1 MFKDFPLS
9 IHPHAFKAAEAAN
22 CAQDQGR
29 FWEYH
34 DTLFANQDALGVED
48 LKRYAAA
55 LGLNAAEFDTCV
67 DEGKF
72 RDRVQQDMDEGI
84 RYGVSSTPTI
94 FINGRPV
101 IGVASLEAYDRII
114 REELAATEPR
124 R

>member
-22 CAQDQGR
+22 CALEQGR

-34 DTLFANQDALGVED
+34 DTLFANQDALAVED

-72 RDRVQQDMDEGI
+72 TDRVQRDMDEGK
-84 RYGVSSTPTI
+84 RYGVSSTPTV

-101 IGVASLEAYDRII
+101 IGAVPLEVYDRII
-114 REELAATEPR
+114 REELAGTEPR

>member
-1 MFKDFPLS
+1 M
-9 IHPHAFKAAEAAN
+9 HPHAFTAAEAAN
-22 CAQDQGR
+22 CAAAQGR

-34 DTLFANQDALGVED
+34 DTLFANQDALAVED

-67 DEGKF
+67 DEERF
-72 RDRVQQDMDEGI
+72 RDRVLRDMDEGT
-84 RYGVSSTPTI
+84 RYGVSSTPTV

-101 IGVASLEAYDRII
+101 IGAVPLEVYDRII

>member
-22 CAQDQGR
+22 CAQEQGR

-34 DTLFANQDALGVED
+34 DTLFANQDALAVED
-48 LKRYAAA
+48 LKRHAAA

-72 RDRVQQDMDEGI
+72 RDRVQRDMDEGN
-84 RYGVSSTPTI
+84 RYGVSSTPTV

-101 IGVASLEAYDRII
+101 IGAVPLEAYDRII
-114 REELAATEPR
+114 REELATTEPR

>member
-9 IHPHAFKAAEAAN
+9 IHPDAFKAAEAAN
-22 CAQDQGR
+22 CALEQGR
-29 FWEYH
+29 FWQYH
-34 DTLFANQDALGVED
+34 DTLFANQDALAVED

-72 RDRVQQDMDEGI
+72 RDRVQRDMDEGN
-84 RYGVSSTPTI
+84 RYGVSSTPTV

-101 IGVASLEAYDRII
+101 IGAVPLEVYDSII

>member
-22 CAQDQGR
+22 CAWEQGQ

-34 DTLFANQDALGVED
+34 DTLFANQDALAVED

-72 RDRVQQDMDEGI
+72 RDRVQRDMDEGN
-84 RYGVSSTPTI
+84 RYGVSSTPTV

-101 IGVASLEAYDRII
+101 IGAAQLEVYDEII

>member
-1 MFKDFPLS
+1 MS

-22 CAQDQGR
+22 CAWEQGR

-34 DTLFANQDALGVED
+34 DTLFANQDALAVED

-72 RDRVQQDMDEGI
+72 SDRVQRDMDEGI
-84 RYGVSSTPTI
+84 RYGVSSTPTV

-101 IGVASLEAYDRII
+101 IGAASLETYDSII

>member
-22 CAQDQGR
+22 CAREQGR

-34 DTLFANQDALGVED
+34 DTLFANQDALAVED

-72 RDRVQQDMDEGI
+72 RDRVQRDMDEGN
-84 RYGVSSTPTI
+84 RYGVSSTPTV

-101 IGVASLEAYDRII
+101 IGANPLEVYDRII

>member
-22 CAQDQGR
+22 CAREQGR

-34 DTLFANQDALGVED
+34 DTLFANQDALAVED
-48 LKRYAAA
+48 LKGYAAA

-67 DEGKF
+67 DEGKS
-72 RDRVQQDMDEGI
+72 RDRVQRDMDEGN
-84 RYGVSSTPTI
+84 RYGVSSTPTV
-94 FINGRPV
+94 FINGRQVVGAVP
-101 IGVASLEAYDRII
+101 LEVYDRII

-124 R
+124 H